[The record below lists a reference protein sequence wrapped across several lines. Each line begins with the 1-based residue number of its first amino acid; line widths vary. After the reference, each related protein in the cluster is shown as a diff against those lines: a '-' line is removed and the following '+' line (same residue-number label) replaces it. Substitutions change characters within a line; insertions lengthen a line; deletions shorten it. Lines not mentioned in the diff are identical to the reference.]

1 MAILESREAK
11 DRLEDRSEDL
21 VLAVPVRTVFV
32 PSVIAVLIS
41 ALESLAEII
50 AVLVE
55 TDVVRVI
62 TDAGVLISI
71 RRLVVVSPTV
81 LTIRL
86 TGIEALFVSAVN
98 GTLDHLSAVATRVV
112 IVTVAVI
119 AIIVGQIVVILR
131 LLKAKLVTTDLFP
144 ISLLQISLVC
154 ESALTLK
161 LAVT

>member
-32 PSVIAVLIS
+32 PSIIAVLIS

-62 TDAGVLISI
+62 TEAGVLISI

-86 TGIEALFVSAVN
+86 TGIEALFVAAVN

>member
-32 PSVIAVLIS
+32 PSIIAVLIS